1 MQKDDVELLREMVLG
16 GRTELEV
23 SRNTGWSH
31 HRIKRI
37 KHRAYKDGRSIPPFK
52 DAIME
57 SDND

>member
-1 MQKDDVELLREMVLG
+1 MQKDDVELLREMILG

-37 KHRAYKDGRSIPPFK
+37 KNRAYKDGRSIPPFK
-52 DAIME
+52 DVDLE
-57 SDND
+57 GKDD